1 LFECKPEETTFFA
14 LTYPFSY
21 TECQALLE
29 KYEAAYYNHPTVY
42 FHRELLATSIEGRRV
57 DLLTITRKVPMEKI
71 TEDYLPDLFPEG
83 KERPLRFNKPT
94 IFVTAR
100 VHPGETQGSHMM
112 NGLLSFLL
120 GKYSCISLF

>member
-1 LFECKPEETTFFA
+1 M
-14 LTYPFSY
+14 
-21 TECQALLE
+21 LLD
-29 KYEAAYYNHPTVY
+29 KYETAYTNYPTIY
-42 FHRELLATSIEGRRV
+42 FHRELFTASIEKRKV
-57 DLLTITRKVPMEKI
+57 DLLTITRKVPGEKV

-83 KERPLRFNKPT
+83 KKRPLRFNKPT

-120 GKYSCISLF
+120 GKYFYSSLF